1 MLKLSHLLKYFNKGT
16 PNEVL
21 ALNDC
26 SLQADQGE
34 FIIIIGSNGS
44 GKSTLL
50 NLIAGTYFPDKGNI
64 VIGGKNVTEER
75 DFQRSKYIARVFQD
89 PMAGTAPELTIID
102 NFRLAALRTK
112 RKTFRTGVNAAFKSK
127 VQERLSILN
136 LGLEDKLD
144 TMVGKLSGGQRQ
156 ALTLLMS
163 VMDDSNILLL
173 DEPTA
178 ALDPKSSENIMQIA
192 EKVIQELKLTAIL
205 VTHNMQYAV
214 KYGSRLIMM
223 QEGKI
228 SRDIGK
234 GKKES
239 LHLHELY
246 EWFNQPV
253 HS

>member
-1 MLKLSHLLKYFNKGT
+1 MLNLSHLQKYFNKGT

-26 SLQADQGE
+26 SLQVAQGE
-34 FIIIIGSNGS
+34 FVIIIGSNGS

-50 NLIAGTYFPDKGNI
+50 NLIAGTYFTDKGTI
-64 VIGGKNVTEER
+64 LIDDKNVTGEK

-89 PMAGTAPELTIID
+89 PMAGTAPDLTIID

-112 RKTFRTGVNAAFKSK
+112 RKTFSTGVNAAFKSK
-127 VQERLSILN
+127 VQERLAILN
-136 LGLEDKLD
+136 LGLENKLD
-144 TMVGKLSGGQRQ
+144 TVVGKLSGGQRQ

-178 ALDPKSSENIMQIA
+178 ALDPRSSENIMQIA
-192 EKVIQELKLTAIL
+192 NKVIHELGLTAIL
-205 VTHNMQYAV
+205 VTHNMPYAV
-214 KYGSRLIMM
+214 KFGTRLIMM

-228 SRDIGK
+228 SKDIGP
-234 GKKES
+234 GKKE
-239 LHLHELY
+239 LLNLHELY
-246 EWFNQPV
+246 EWFNQPI